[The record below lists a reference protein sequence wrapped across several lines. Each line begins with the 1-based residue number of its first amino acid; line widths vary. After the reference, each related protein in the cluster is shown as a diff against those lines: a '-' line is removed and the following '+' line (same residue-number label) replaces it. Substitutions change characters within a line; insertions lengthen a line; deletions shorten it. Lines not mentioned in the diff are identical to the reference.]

1 MDLNTTAMTAL
12 QKVEALLSE
21 FTPGERA
28 LLIQKVAGG
37 DAHAFPGV
45 EKTPGVCGG
54 SACIIRTRIPVW
66 SLVASKKLGFND
78 AELLENYP
86 TLRQQDLDS
95 AWNYYL
101 IHQEEIELEI
111 LENDEA

>member
-1 MDLNTTAMTAL
+1 MTAL
-12 QKVEALLSE
+12 QKVEALLPE

-28 LLIQKVAGG
+28 MLIQKVTVRGE
-37 DAHAFPGV
+37 DTFPGI

-66 SLVASKKLGFND
+66 SLVASKKLGFSD
-78 AELLENYP
+78 LQLLENYP
-86 TLRQQDLDS
+86 SLRQQDLDN

-101 IHQEEIELEI
+101 IHEHEIDTEI
-111 LENDEA
+111 IENDEA